1 MIKVTRLDGTLYYI
15 NPHQIECIEIRPDT
29 TLIMFSGKTHIVRE
43 DADVV
48 LERINTYRSRLSP
61 HVVQE

>member
-1 MIKVTRLDGTLYYI
+1 MIKVSRLDGTEFLL

-29 TLIMFSGKTHIVRE
+29 TLLMQSGKTYIIRE
-43 DADVV
+43 EVDVV
-48 LERINTYRSRLSP
+48 LERIVEYRQTLSP